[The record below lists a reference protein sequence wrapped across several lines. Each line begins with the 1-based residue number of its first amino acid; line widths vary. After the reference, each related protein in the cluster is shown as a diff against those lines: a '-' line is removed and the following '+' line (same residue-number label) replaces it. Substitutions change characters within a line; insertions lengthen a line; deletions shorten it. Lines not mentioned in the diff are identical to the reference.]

1 MQRPSPPG
9 GPAASTPSVQYD
21 SRPAYSPAA
30 QQLSVGFQQGGDC
43 VWEGLPDK
51 RSWGLEAG
59 SGGPAG
65 GGAQGWAA
73 GFAGSYDFLQ
83 LLGEFATSAPSL
95 LQG

>member
-1 MQRPSPPG
+1 M
-9 GPAASTPSVQYD
+9 
-21 SRPAYSPAA
+21 
-30 QQLSVGFQQGGDC
+30 
-43 VWEGLPDK
+43 WEGLPDK